1 MAIEALE
8 KDIIMSS
15 LHLGESVSCWS
26 DTVQLP
32 RYPRLTRNLNSS
44 VVVVGGG
51 IAGLTTAYM
60 LMKEGKTVCV
70 VEAFEVGSG
79 QTAKTSAHLS
89 SVLDESFVELE
100 RLHGLEG
107 SRLAAESHN
116 YAQNMIERIVH
127 DEHIACDLQR
137 VYGYLFSGSRDE
149 ESLKKELAAAHRAG
163 MLDARLID
171 RVPLEDFHTGPA
183 IQYPRQ
189 LEFHPMKFLKGI
201 LGALEMGRVKIF
213 ARSPVVHVHGGER
226 PYIETKAGHR
236 IYCQSIVVATNSPVN
251 NLFALHTKQA
261 AYRSYVI
268 GLKIPRGSVPHA
280 LFWDDL
286 DPYHYIR
293 VEAPR
298 NGHDYEILVVGG
310 EDHKTGQEERP
321 ESRYNSLEKW
331 ARDRFPQADE
341 VLYRWSG
348 QVMEPVDGL
357 AFLGRNP
364 MNRDIYVI
372 TGDSGHG
379 LTHGVIGA
387 KIITDHIMARTNP
400 WTEIYDPSRITLRST
415 MEFVKENANTAAQY
429 ADWLKTPSAKDPT
442 DLRPGEGGIF
452 QQGLRKV
459 AAYKDETGHLHF
471 MSATCTHLAGVVHWN
486 SAEKS
491 WDCPCHG
498 SRFDCQGRVIE
509 GPAVTSLKR
518 IDGVELP
525 PPPPLPAFVPVIGP
539 TPGDLHP

>member
-1 MAIEALE
+1 
-8 KDIIMSS
+8 MSG
-15 LHLGESVSCWS
+15 LHHGESLSHWS

-32 RYPRLTRNLNSS
+32 RYPRLTRNLNCS

-51 IAGLTTAYM
+51 IAGLTAAYM

-70 VEAFEVGSG
+70 VEASEVASG

-89 SVLDESFVELE
+89 SVLDEGFLELE
-100 RLHGLEG
+100 KLHGAEG
-107 SRLAAESHN
+107 SRLAYESHS
-116 YAQNMIERIVH
+116 YALNMIEKIVH
-127 DEHIACDLQR
+127 DEHISCDLQR
-137 VYGYLFSGSRDE
+137 IYGYLFSGSKDE
-149 ESLKKELAAAHRAG
+149 ESLKKELAAVHHAG
-163 MLDARLID
+163 MMDARLID
-171 RVPLEDFHTGPA
+171 RAPFEDFDTGPA

-189 LEFHPMKFLKGI
+189 LEFHPIKYIKGL

-213 ARSPVVHVHGGER
+213 ARTPVVQVHGGER
-226 PYIETKAGHR
+226 PYVETKAGHR

-261 AYRSYVI
+261 AYRSYVLA
-268 GLKIPRGSVPHA
+268 LKVPRGCIPHA
-280 LFWDDL
+280 LFWDDQ

-293 VEAPR
+293 VDAAPV
-298 NGHDYEILVVGG
+298 GHDYEVLIVGG
-310 EDHKTGQEERP
+310 EDHKTGQEDQP
-321 ESRYNSLEKW
+321 EDRYNNLEKW
-331 ARDRFPQADE
+331 VRERFPQAGE
-341 VLYRWSG
+341 VLYKWSG
-348 QVMEPVDGL
+348 QIMEPVDGL

-379 LTHGVIGA
+379 LTHAVIGA
-387 KIITDHIMARTNP
+387 KIITDHIMQRPNP
-400 WTEIYDPSRITLRST
+400 WTELYDPSRISLRST

-429 ADWLKTPSAKDPT
+429 ADWLKSPSTKDPA
-442 DLRPGEGGIF
+442 DLHPGEGGIF

-459 AAYKDETGHLHF
+459 ATYKDERGHLHF
-471 MSATCTHLAGVVHWN
+471 MSATCPHLAGVVHWN

-498 SRFDCQGRVIE
+498 SRFDCHGKVIE
-509 GPAVTSLKR
+509 GPAVSSLKKL
-518 IDGVELP
+518 DDVELP
-525 PPPPLPAFVPVIGP
+525 PTSPLPVYISAPVIGP